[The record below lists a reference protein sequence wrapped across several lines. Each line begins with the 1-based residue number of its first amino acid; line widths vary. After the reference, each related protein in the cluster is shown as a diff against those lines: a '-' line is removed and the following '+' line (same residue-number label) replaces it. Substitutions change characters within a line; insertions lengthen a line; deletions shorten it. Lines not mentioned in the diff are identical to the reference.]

1 MRATVLL
8 PRRFAMTDDILF
20 EQAAQ
25 LESLLPRVMRK
36 LFTLEQ
42 DHPATELPLS
52 QLRVCMI
59 LQNGPRSLSALSE
72 ELGISVSA
80 VTQLTDRLER
90 AGFVERTAEE
100 EDRRMK
106 RVAMTAQGDALMKAR
121 RRTRVQRA
129 ENALAGMA
137 PEERTVVLNAL
148 ELLLASAQA
157 TAPHNNIEDPV
168 GARLEH

>member
-1 MRATVLL
+1 MPPL
-8 PRRFAMTDDILF
+8 PRQCVMTDDTLL

-25 LESLLPRVMRK
+25 LENLLPRIMRK

-59 LQNGPRSLSALSE
+59 LQHGPRCLSALGD

-90 AGFVERTAEE
+90 AGFVERTAGE

-106 RVAMTAQGDALMKAR
+106 RVAMTAQGNALMTAR
-121 RRTRVQRA
+121 RETRVQRA
-129 ENALAGMA
+129 QNALAGMTSG
-137 PEERTVVLNAL
+137 ERAVVLNAL
-148 ELLLASAQA
+148 ELLLNSSLA
-157 TAPHNNIEDPV
+157 TAPHNKIEDPV
-168 GARLEH
+168 GVRLDQ